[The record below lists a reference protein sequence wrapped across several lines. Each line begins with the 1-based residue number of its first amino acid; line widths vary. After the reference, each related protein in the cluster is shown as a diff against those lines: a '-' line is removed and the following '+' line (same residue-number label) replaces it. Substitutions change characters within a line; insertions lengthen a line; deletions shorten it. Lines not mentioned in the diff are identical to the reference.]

1 MACAGA
7 ETRRHV
13 IRDTPRA
20 ISARLQSEVFEVSE
34 VALGVPRNDIR
45 PRAKT
50 KTGPNVEA

>member
-34 VALGVPRNDIR
+34 VAVPRNDIR

-50 KTGPNVEA
+50 KTGPNLEA